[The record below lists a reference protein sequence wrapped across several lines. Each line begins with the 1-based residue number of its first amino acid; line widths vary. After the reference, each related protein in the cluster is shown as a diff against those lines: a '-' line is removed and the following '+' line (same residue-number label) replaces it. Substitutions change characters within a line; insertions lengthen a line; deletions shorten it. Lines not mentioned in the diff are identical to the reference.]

1 MATERPIFLCR
12 KCGSTNPQVWT
23 DVVNDDDG
31 AADTLSA
38 RQTRCQAAGT
48 NYAEEPSQNRPA
60 VNHVGPASSAMTGSC
75 GSPSTRGRGC
85 DSRFHY
91 ERFAELPR
99 TNSVAAE
106 ARSIMSGSQS
116 YPGPAPQQPQN
127 SADNCG
133 QVSLS
138 RGSITGQI
146 SARPPNLSWWCS
158 DPPRAWRAGP
168 ESLQRGEC
176 DLSTLAFE
184 MELEDGMRILP
195 EGCTRPVSAHRLPHS
210 RHSSQRLR
218 NMNDSFSVASRELR
232 RAPGELRGELRR
244 ASGELR
250 PEASQS
256 RNESFSP

>member
-1 MATERPIFLCR
+1 MATERPTFLCR
-12 KCGSTNPQVWT
+12 KCGSTNQVWT

-31 AADTLSA
+31 AADTLST
-38 RQTRCQAAGT
+38 RQTARCQATGT

-75 GSPSTRGRGC
+75 GSPSTSGRGC
-85 DSRFHY
+85 DCRFHH

-99 TNSVAAE
+99 TT
-106 ARSIMSGSQS
+106 
-116 YPGPAPQQPQN
+116 APQQPQN

-133 QVSLS
+133 QVSFS

-146 SARPPNLSWWCS
+146 SAHPPNLSWWCS
-158 DPPRAWRAGP
+158 DSPRAWRAGP
-168 ESLQRGEC
+168 ESFQRGEC

>member
-1 MATERPIFLCR
+1 MATERPTFLCR
-12 KCGSTNPQVWT
+12 KCGSTNQVWT

-31 AADTLSA
+31 AADTLST
-38 RQTRCQAAGT
+38 RQTARCQATGT

-99 TNSVAAE
+99 TT
-106 ARSIMSGSQS
+106 
-116 YPGPAPQQPQN
+116 APQQPQN

-133 QVSLS
+133 QVSFS

-146 SARPPNLSWWCS
+146 SAHPPNLSWWCS
-158 DPPRAWRAGP
+158 DSPRAWRAGP
-168 ESLQRGEC
+168 ESFQRGEC

-184 MELEDGMRILP
+184 MKLEDGMRILP

-218 NMNDSFSVASRELR
+218 NMNDSFAVASRELR

-256 RNESFSP
+256 RNESFLP

>member
-1 MATERPIFLCR
+1 MATERPTFLCR
-12 KCGSTNPQVWT
+12 KCGSTNQVWT

-31 AADTLSA
+31 AADTLST
-38 RQTRCQAAGT
+38 RQTARCQATGT
-48 NYAEEPSQNRPA
+48 NYAEEPSQNRPS

-75 GSPSTRGRGC
+75 GSLSTTGRGC
-85 DSRFHY
+85 DCRFHH

-99 TNSVAAE
+99 TT
-106 ARSIMSGSQS
+106 
-116 YPGPAPQQPQN
+116 APQQPQN

-133 QVSLS
+133 QVSFS

-146 SARPPNLSWWCS
+146 SAHPPNLSWWCS
-158 DPPRAWRAGP
+158 DSPRAWRAGP

-244 ASGELR
+244 APGELR
-250 PEASQS
+250 PEGSQS

>member
-1 MATERPIFLCR
+1 MATERPTFLCR

-99 TNSVAAE
+99 TCASAATE
-106 ARSIMSGSQS
+106 FGRQLRPSISFKRLHHRADLGTPPKPVVVVQRST
-116 YPGPAPQQPQN
+116 A
-127 SADNCG
+127 
-133 QVSLS
+133 SLA
-138 RGSITGQI
+138 RGSRIFAEG
-146 SARPPNLSWWCS
+146 RV
-158 DPPRAWRAGP
+158 R
-168 ESLQRGEC
+168 SLYTC
-176 DLSTLAFE
+176 L
-184 MELEDGMRILP
+184 
-195 EGCTRPVSAHRLPHS
+195 
-210 RHSSQRLR
+210 
-218 NMNDSFSVASRELR
+218 
-232 RAPGELRGELRR
+232 
-244 ASGELR
+244 
-250 PEASQS
+250 
-256 RNESFSP
+256 

>member
-1 MATERPIFLCR
+1 MATERPTFLCR
-12 KCGSTNPQVWT
+12 KCGSTNQVWT
-23 DVVNDDDG
+23 DVENDDDG

-38 RQTRCQAAGT
+38 RQTRCQATGT

-75 GSPSTRGRGC
+75 GSPSTSGRGC
-85 DSRFHY
+85 DCRFHH

-99 TNSVAAE
+99 TT
-106 ARSIMSGSQS
+106 
-116 YPGPAPQQPQN
+116 APQQPQN

-133 QVSLS
+133 QVSFS

-146 SARPPNLSWWCS
+146 SAHPPNLSWWCS
-158 DPPRAWRAGP
+158 DSPRAWRAGP
-168 ESLQRGEC
+168 ESFQRGEC

-184 MELEDGMRILP
+184 MELEDDMRILP

-218 NMNDSFSVASRELR
+218 NMNDSFAVASRELR

>member
-1 MATERPIFLCR
+1 MKAIRSNMATERPTFLCR
-12 KCGSTNPQVWT
+12 KCGSTNQVWT

-31 AADTLSA
+31 AADTLST
-38 RQTRCQAAGT
+38 RQTARCQATGT

-75 GSPSTRGRGC
+75 GSPSTSGRGC
-85 DSRFHY
+85 DRRFHH

-99 TNSVAAE
+99 TTAS
-106 ARSIMSGSQS
+106 
-116 YPGPAPQQPQN
+116 QQPQN

-133 QVSLS
+133 QVSFS
-138 RGSITGQI
+138 SGSITGQI
-146 SARPPNLSWWCS
+146 SAHPPNLSWWCS
-158 DPPRAWRAGP
+158 DSPRAWRAGP

-184 MELEDGMRILP
+184 MELEDGMRTLP
-195 EGCTRPVSAHRLPHS
+195 EGCTRPLSAHRLPHS

-218 NMNDSFSVASRELR
+218 NMNDSFAVASRELR

>member
-1 MATERPIFLCR
+1 MATERPTFLCR
-12 KCGSTNPQVWT
+12 KCGSTNQVWT

-99 TNSVAAE
+99 TT
-106 ARSIMSGSQS
+106 
-116 YPGPAPQQPQN
+116 APQQPQN
-127 SADNCG
+127 SADNCD
-133 QVSLS
+133 QVSFS

-146 SARPPNLSWWCS
+146 SAHPPNLSWWCS

-184 MELEDGMRILP
+184 MELEDDMRILP

-218 NMNDSFSVASRELR
+218 NMNDSFAVASRELR